1 MGLCFPA
8 VRLLFPHLAVT
19 LQPKSRN
26 QERNGIVQ
34 LFIPICNMDTLA
46 VIIIACLVTIVILV
60 LIVRNTILSNKITDT
75 TVEYDRLKR
84 ENDSLEKECKELV
97 DALNKTTYQNH

>member
-1 MGLCFPA
+1 
-8 VRLLFPHLAVT
+8 
-19 LQPKSRN
+19 
-26 QERNGIVQ
+26 
-34 LFIPICNMDTLA
+34 MDTLA

-84 ENDSLEKECKELV
+84 ENDSLEKECKELS

>member
-1 MGLCFPA
+1 
-8 VRLLFPHLAVT
+8 
-19 LQPKSRN
+19 
-26 QERNGIVQ
+26 
-34 LFIPICNMDTLA
+34 MDTLA

-84 ENDSLEKECKELV
+84 ENDS
-97 DALNKTTYQNH
+97 QNH

>member
-1 MGLCFPA
+1 
-8 VRLLFPHLAVT
+8 
-19 LQPKSRN
+19 
-26 QERNGIVQ
+26 
-34 LFIPICNMDTLA
+34 MDTLA

-60 LIVRNTILSNKITDT
+60 LIVRNSMLSNKITDT

-84 ENDSLEKECKELV
+84 ENDSLEKECKELS

>member
-1 MGLCFPA
+1 
-8 VRLLFPHLAVT
+8 
-19 LQPKSRN
+19 
-26 QERNGIVQ
+26 
-34 LFIPICNMDTLA
+34 MDTLA

-84 ENDSLEKECKELV
+84 ENDSLEKEYKELS
-97 DALNKTTYQNH
+97 DELNKTKLNHDNK

>member
-1 MGLCFPA
+1 
-8 VRLLFPHLAVT
+8 
-19 LQPKSRN
+19 
-26 QERNGIVQ
+26 
-34 LFIPICNMDTLA
+34 MDTLA

-84 ENDSLEKECKELV
+84 ENDSLEKECKELS
-97 DALNKTTYQNH
+97 DALYKTTYQNH

>member
-1 MGLCFPA
+1 
-8 VRLLFPHLAVT
+8 
-19 LQPKSRN
+19 
-26 QERNGIVQ
+26 
-34 LFIPICNMDTLA
+34 MDTLA
-46 VIIIACLVTIVILV
+46 VIIIACLVTIAILV

-84 ENDSLEKECKELV
+84 ENDSLEKECKELS

>member
-1 MGLCFPA
+1 
-8 VRLLFPHLAVT
+8 
-19 LQPKSRN
+19 
-26 QERNGIVQ
+26 
-34 LFIPICNMDTLA
+34 MDTLA
-46 VIIIACLVTIVILV
+46 DIIIACLVTIVILV

-84 ENDSLEKECKELV
+84 ENDSLEKECKELS